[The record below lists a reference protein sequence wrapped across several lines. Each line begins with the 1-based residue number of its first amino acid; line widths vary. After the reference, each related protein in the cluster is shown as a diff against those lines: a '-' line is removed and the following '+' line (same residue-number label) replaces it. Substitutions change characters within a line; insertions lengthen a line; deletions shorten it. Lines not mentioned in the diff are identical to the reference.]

1 MAKKFDFFYIL
12 IYNIADTTKKGQNDN
27 EKYNFFNFR

>member
-1 MAKKFDFFYIL
+1 MIKKFVFFNIL
-12 IYNIADTTKKGQNDN
+12 IYNIVDINKKGQNDN